1 MDGSWL
7 LEQLTL
13 SPMRAGLWL
22 ALSFLLAV
30 ITTGVTRLVAPDLES
45 IVRLVR
51 RVQVPYLGL
60 ILGGLSPRLMGLT
73 ELDWASGFSVGV
85 VLLAALLTLLLL
97 IRILLHTE
105 RGPPAAD
112 APPGRSASLLLFE
125 SSAQEFHWCF
135 LRGAVWDL
143 LIQPLYSSGGFELG
157 LQSGPEQIQYW
168 AVWIAAALSLPG
180 IGIQRGRM
188 SERLITL
195 LILAATSTLFLYTR
209 NFWLCC
215 LLHLGIRVILQ
226 WGQPTRQRAI

>member
-1 MDGSWL
+1 MAIGTTDAFPHARRAVAGVEFPACRRNHRRDAAGCAGPGKHRASGAQGAGSLPWADIGWTFPPPDGVD
-7 LEQLTL
+7 
-13 SPMRAGLWL
+13 R
-22 ALSFLLAV
+22 
-30 ITTGVTRLVAPDLES
+30 TRLGVGFQ
-45 IVRLVR
+45 R
-51 RVQVPYLGL
+51 
-60 ILGGLSPRLMGLT
+60 GGGP
-73 ELDWASGFSVGV
+73 VGRSAD
-85 VLLAALLTLLLL
+85 AA
-97 IRILLHTE
+97 RILLHTE